1 VLGGLVWFVV
11 IAVVAVIGAAL
22 VGGAAAITGS
32 GDAPGLLAGL
42 GASIGVT
49 IYGALLLLLLVLFS
63 AAFTKAA
70 LKIADG
76 RPLSIGD
83 LFDTS
88 YAGQLVLFALIACA
102 GGIVASLIP
111 FLGQVAL
118 LVAGFFVFYVVAA
131 IVDRGESA
139 VQAIRTSVN
148 LQVRDLGTGVLVYL
162 VVALVSW
169 VGTLVCGIGVL
180 VSLPVG
186 ALLTVYAYRRLT
198 GGRLAA

>member
-1 VLGGLVWFVV
+1 
-11 IAVVAVIGAAL
+11 
-22 VGGAAAITGS
+22 
-32 GDAPGLLAGL
+32 
-42 GASIGVT
+42 
-49 IYGALLLLLLVLFS
+49 
-63 AAFTKAA
+63 
-70 LKIADG
+70 
-76 RPLSIGD
+76 
-83 LFDTS
+83 
-88 YAGQLVLFALIACA
+88 
-102 GGIVASLIP
+102 
-111 FLGQVAL
+111 
-118 LVAGFFVFYVVAA
+118 
-131 IVDRGESA
+131 